1 MKIIGVDPG
10 SRRIGIGIIERRG
23 SSLYLLK
30 ADLLPIQSTNDAD
43 ALLETKE
50 GLMSLLKEFTPDIF
64 AIEKLYFSN
73 NQKTAF
79 QVAQSRGVLIMCA
92 SEFGLPVYEYSPNE
106 VKLGIAGYG
115 MADKKAVAKMV
126 RLTLKIDT
134 LHVVDDVTDALA
146 IAIVA
151 AGKALLEKNPHSGR
165 LK

>member
-1 MKIIGVDPG
+1 
-10 SRRIGIGIIERRG
+10 
-23 SSLYLLK
+23 
-30 ADLLPIQSTNDAD
+30 
-43 ALLETKE
+43 
-50 GLMSLLKEFTPDIF
+50 MSLLKEFTPDIF

-126 RLTLKIDT
+126 RLALKINA